1 MEDNSSREPIRINSV
16 FEAEDL
22 LRKVLGAEENE
33 DFDIKN
39 YDLKDNEELVFTNLE
54 NASVLEGHL
63 WESSGEYRGF
73 SPPENGVLQWNIE
86 TNGVSSDWEAV
97 EQGNSFQFGT
107 SPQWN
112 YNFNDGQNTQ
122 QHAFTEDSEQYDLK
136 FRFSPSAEGKTAT
149 WADDFE
155 QYDVNGDIVGYNAN
169 LFGLSIKPSQS
180 TVEDLKD
187 IVLTINDPAA
197 GSYGVGQA
205 VGISET
211 EVDVGGS
218 LNVYTPVEG
227 AVSSAAS
234 GVSNGSYAITEGTS
248 FGGIFG
254 DDIKSADSDNITFK
268 AASDL
273 HAVATV
279 SSDLSSFA
287 DTKSDINEWLVDA
300 DALTRVGV
308 KLPMDGDGR
317 GDGDEGLLLNPVNG
331 GFGIA
336 NMDMVGGGDVQMSA
350 DVRIGADAGA
360 MSTEGRARA
369 IVEVSKVSGLEDSA
383 ALSGDDL
390 DIKGVSGA
398 DLNSTSYS
406 DRGTAEA
413 KTSMDSAMG
422 IIARSDG
429 TGTLMN
435 ADTDSDPVTST
446 PFEAGGSLSISTGSQ
461 LKASTHSAIIG
472 NGEVDAFQI
481 ATEGDQ
487 AISETK
493 LGDAFGLYSD
503 ENMGLK
509 MKAADSMDLKI
520 QSDVDIDTTAQAV
533 LGNAKSSGEITQN
546 NGAYNADLQA
556 GSSGFIDADSSTQI
570 KTTAQT
576 VVGDTE
582 AFGTALNTAAI
593 GSSIFSFPGLEAEI
607 DADAASI
614 GESQAISTT
623 GVAESTLKLSTM
635 GINGTN
641 DGAHSATVDGARL
654 INAVAS
660 SAGFTESA
668 AVSGSSQD
676 LVSADTNQAVVGLTD
691 YEITTANS
699 LEMTSIAEIQ
709 SGSTSVFGT
718 TTIQFTNEEGNA
730 LT

>member
-1 MEDNSSREPIRINSV
+1 MTMGSSSSSSSTNTQSREISISSTFQV
-16 FEAEDL
+16 SDL
-22 LRKVLGAEENE
+22 LDAASIDQQDLNAEELIFS
-33 DFDIKN
+33 DF
-39 YDLKDNEELVFTNLE
+39 EH
-54 NASVLEGHL
+54 ASVVTGQLLEG
-63 WESSGEYRGF
+63 ENSKYFGF
-73 SPPENGVLQWNIE
+73 TPAENGFLQWNIE
-86 TNGVSSDWEAV
+86 DGIDTEWSDVQE
-97 EQGNSFQFGT
+97 GNSIQIGDSF
-107 SPQWN
+107 SYWN
-112 YNFNDGQNTQ
+112 YDIVDSINTKQLSFDGEVTR
-122 QHAFTEDSEQYDLK
+122 EGESENLSPLNDLK
-136 FRFSPSAEGKTAT
+136 FRFSPSAEGKTI
-149 WADDFE
+149 ADSEYFE
-155 QYDVNGDIVGYNAN
+155 TNENSAD
-169 LFGLSIKPSQS
+169 LFGFNLSSSQS
-180 TVEDLKD
+180 IADDLKD
-187 IVLTINDPAA
+187 IALTINTSSAQ
-197 GSYGVGQA
+197 SYGVGQA

-218 LNVYTPVEG
+218 LDVYTPVDG

-234 GVSNGSYAITEGTS
+234 GVTNNSVAITEGTS

-254 DDIKSADSDNITFK
+254 NNIEAPESENITFN

-273 HAVATV
+273 NAVVTV

-287 DTKSDINEWLVDA
+287 DTKSDLQEVLVDA
-300 DALTRVGV
+300 DAHTRVGI
-308 KLPMDGDGR
+308 KLPMDGG
-317 GDGDEGLLLNPVNG
+317 EGLLLDPANG

-336 NMDMVGGGDVQMSA
+336 NMDMIGGGDVQMSA
-350 DVRIGADAGA
+350 DVRLGADAGA

-398 DLNSTSYS
+398 DLSSTSYS

-413 KTSMDSAMG
+413 KTSMDSSMG

-435 ADTDSDPVTST
+435 ADTDSDPETST

-461 LKASTHSAIIG
+461 LKVSTHSAIIG
-472 NGEVDAFQI
+472 NGEADAFEI
-481 ATEGDQ
+481 AGESSDE
-487 AISETK
+487 AISETV

-503 ENMGLK
+503 KDMGLK
-509 MKAADSMDLKI
+509 MKAADSMDLQI

-607 DADAASI
+607 DAAAASI
-614 GESQAISTT
+614 GESQAISTA

-635 GINGTN
+635 GINGIT
-641 DGAHSATVDGARL
+641 DGDYSAAVDGARL

-668 AVSGSSQD
+668 AVSGSSSQD
-676 LVSADTNQAVVGLTD
+676 LVSADTNQAALGLTD

-699 LEMTSIAEIQ
+699 LEVISIAEVQ

-718 TTIQFTNEEGNA
+718 TTI
-730 LT
+730 